1 MISTGVGGDLSNMK
15 IVVDAGNGAGGFF
28 ANNVLAPLGADIS
41 GSQFLDPDGTFPN
54 HQPNPE
60 NKEAMESI
68 CRQVCETGADL
79 GIIFDTDVDRSA
91 AVTSKGQPIS
101 RNAIVA
107 LAAAIGAD
115 DYPGGTVVTDS
126 ITSNELHTFLEDNLG
141 LKHLRYKRGYK
152 NVINKAIELSQ
163 EGENAFLAI
172 ETSGHAAYSDN
183 FFLDDGAFLA
193 VQTIINAANL
203 KREGKG
209 IEHMIADL
217 AEPAE
222 SVEIRFNLTADNFS
236 EVGDKIL
243 EDMKAW
249 AEQTEGLSLEL
260 PNYEGVRINYSL
272 DGHDGWFLLR
282 KSLHDPV
289 MPLNVES
296 SSEGG
301 VELALALIKEFLTG
315 REGID
320 ITVLD

>member
-1 MISTGVGGDLSNMK
+1 
-15 IVVDAGNGAGGFF
+15 
-28 ANNVLAPLGADIS
+28 
-41 GSQFLDPDGTFPN
+41 
-54 HQPNPE
+54 
-60 NKEAMESI
+60 MESI
-68 CRQVCETGADL
+68 CRQVRETGADL

-91 AVTSKGQPIS
+91 AVTSTGKPIS

-183 FFLDDGAFLA
+183 FYLDDGAFLA

-203 KREGKG
+203 KKEGKV
-209 IEHMIADL
+209 IEYMIADL

-249 AEQTEGLSLEL
+249 AEQTEDLSLEL

-282 KSLHDPV
+282 KLLHDPV
-289 MPLNVES
+289 MPLNIES
-296 SSEGG
+296 VSEGG
-301 VELALALIKEFLTG
+301 VKIALSLIKKFLEG

-320 ITVLD
+320 ISVLS